1 MPVAGVE
8 PAITVEFVRD
18 GFFHPA
24 SVGLTSAFADE
35 HEFHHVTVPLRVTR
49 FARRAIRRPRIGDQ
63 GAIVHVLG
71 QEHRT
76 VECVDSSGGTSW
88 LADFHVTE
96 LVSALTL
103 QLWHFDVRE
112 VSAGVYRASGKGPS
126 GMSVDSTDADPDKAM
141 SDCRAFA
148 LRYPE

>member
-1 MPVAGVE
+1 MDDMGVVIVSRLLREEREVTGTAGLV
-8 PAITVEFVRD
+8 
-18 GFFHPA
+18 
-24 SVGLTSAFADE
+24 
-35 HEFHHVTVPLRVTR
+35 
-49 FARRAIRRPRIGDQ
+49 RRPRIGDQ